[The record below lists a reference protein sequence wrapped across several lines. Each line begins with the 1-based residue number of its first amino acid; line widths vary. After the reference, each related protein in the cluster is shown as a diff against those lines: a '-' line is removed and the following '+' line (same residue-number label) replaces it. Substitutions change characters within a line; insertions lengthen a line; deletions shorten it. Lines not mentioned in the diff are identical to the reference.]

1 MALFLAM
8 KPSFTDKTLCKILT
22 KEYLSNLRVSNVEN
36 IIYLKDCQ
44 IKVDINLAHL
54 EICLTFLLNTEAKNF
69 MYDEVGKVFYKISES
84 KEEESGVLIFRK
96 NTIINFRYNHSKN
109 KNIRENYP
117 LNFTNHSLFIE
128 ILEENDFFKEWLVWN
143 IL

>member
-22 KEYLSNLRVSNVEN
+22 KEYLSNLRFSNVEN

-54 EICLTFLLNTEAKNF
+54 EICLTFLLNTETKNF
-69 MYDEVGKVFYKISES
+69 MYDEIGKVFYKISES

-96 NTIINFRYNHSKN
+96 NTIINFRYNHPKN
-109 KNIRENYP
+109 KDI

-128 ILEENDFFKEWLVWN
+128 ILEEHNSFKEWLVWN